1 MLKKGLTNEDVKHKF
16 NEIAD
21 DYSFFRYTMH
31 YKARKIRYH
40 LSINNK
46 DSINTRIL
54 DVGIAGAELAS
65 LYLNNQILIGIDIS
79 KSMIK
84 KSRKKLSNTL
94 LFQQDGEKLHFV
106 DSYFDAVILA
116 DSLHYMENPE
126 SALSE
131 AYRVLKSDGLIILT
145 SRNQFYQKFE
155 FVRKWLNIGPTDNLT
170 SKMYYPNDLRRMLIY
185 HNFNDIISESF
196 CVIPINGFSFLDKTF
211 IKFLGHFSIVSG
223 HK

>member
-1 MLKKGLTNEDVKHKF
+1 M
-16 NEIAD
+16 
-21 DYSFFRYTMH
+21 
-31 YKARKIRYH
+31 
-40 LSINNK
+40 
-46 DSINTRIL
+46 
-54 DVGIAGAELAS
+54 
-65 LYLNNQILIGIDIS
+65 
-79 KSMIK
+79 
-84 KSRKKLSNTL
+84 SNTL

-170 SKMYYPNDLRRMLIY
+170 SKMYYPNDLRSMLIY

-196 CVIPINGFSFLDKTF
+196 CVGANGEASR
-211 IKFLGHFSIVSG
+211 
-223 HK
+223 